1 MPRRHLLLAVAVAVV
16 WGVNFVL
23 IDIGLRTFPPLLFVA
38 LRFALVAVPAVF
50 FVRRPRIS
58 LKQLLAVG
66 CFLSAGQFALL
77 FTAMHLGLPAGLA
90 SLVIQLQ
97 AVFTVVLAVAV
108 LGERPGRAQ
117 LGGCALALGGIALIG
132 VARSGHG
139 LPVGALLLGVAAAA
153 SWGIGNIVTRVAQAP
168 SAVSLLVWSSLVPPL
183 PLVALSLAI
192 EGPRADAHAFAHVDA
207 GAIGALLY
215 VVVGATAFGF
225 GSWTWLL
232 RRHPA
237 SRVAPFA
244 LFVPVVGIGSAWL
257 FLGER
262 PSVLELA
269 GAAVVLLGLGLVSV
283 ALRPGRRRR
292 PQPADAGQP
301 RRPAP
306 QDPVLTTRPA
316 PTSSR
321 P

>member
-1 MPRRHLLLAVAVAVV
+1 MPRRHLLLALAVAVV

-23 IDIGLRTFPPLLFVA
+23 IDVGLRTFPPLLFVA
-38 LRFALVAVPAVF
+38 LRFTLVAIPAVF
-50 FVRRPRIS
+50 FVARPPIPVRH
-58 LKQLLAVG
+58 LLAVG

-77 FTAMHLGLPAGLA
+77 FTAMHVGLPAGLA
-90 SLVIQLQ
+90 SLVVQLQ
-97 AVFTVVLAVAV
+97 AVFTVALAVAL

-117 LGGCALALGGIALIG
+117 LAGSALALGGIVLIG

-139 LPVGALLLGVAAAA
+139 LPVGALLLGIAASA
-153 SWGIGNIVTRVAQAP
+153 SWGVGNVVTRVAKAP
-168 SAVSLLVWSSLVPPL
+168 SAIALLVWSSLVPPL
-183 PLVALSLAI
+183 PLLALSLAL
-192 EGPRADAHAFAHVDA
+192 EGPHADARAFAHIDA
-207 GAIGALLY
+207 GAVGALLY
-215 VVVGATAFGF
+215 VVLAATAFGY

-244 LFVPVVGIGSAWL
+244 LFVPVVGIASAWL

-269 GAAVVLLGLGLVSV
+269 GAAVVLCGLGLVSA
-283 ALRPGRRRR
+283 ALRPGRRLR
-292 PQPADAGQP
+292 P
-301 RRPAP
+301 RPAAAARP
-306 QDPVLTTRPA
+306 PHPAPPDRVRTARPA
-316 PTSSR
+316 PTVTR

>member
-1 MPRRHLLLAVAVAVV
+1 MPRRHLLLALAVAVV

-38 LRFALVAVPAVF
+38 LRFTLIAIPAVF
-50 FVRRPRIS
+50 FVARPPIPVRH
-58 LKQLLAVG
+58 LLAVG

-90 SLVIQLQ
+90 SLVVQLQ
-97 AVFTVVLAVAV
+97 AVFTLVLAVAF
-108 LGERPGRAQ
+108 LGERLGRAQ
-117 LGGCALALGGIALIG
+117 LAGCALALAGIALIG

-139 LPVGALLLGVAAAA
+139 LPAGALLLGVAGAA
-153 SWGIGNIVTRVAQAP
+153 SWGIGNVATRVAKAP
-168 SAVSLLVWSSLVPPL
+168 SAVGLLVWSSLVAPL
-183 PLVALSLAI
+183 PLLALSLAF
-192 EGPRADAHAFAHVDA
+192 EGPRADAHAFAHVGP

-215 VVVGATAFGF
+215 VVIGATAFGY

-232 RRHPA
+232 SRHPA

-244 LFVPVVGIGSAWL
+244 LFVPVAGIGSAWL

-262 PSVLELA
+262 PSGLELS
-269 GAAVVLLGLGLVSV
+269 GAAVVLCGLGLVSA
-283 ALRPGRRRR
+283 ALRPGRRLR
-292 PQPADAGQP
+292 P
-301 RRPAP
+301 RPAAVARP
-306 QDPVLTTRPA
+306 PHPGPPDQVRTARPA
-316 PTSSR
+316 PTATR